1 MNSKDFFVQKLNK
14 VISIDNIISLFYSDL
29 NQKFDSL
36 GERHDFWELVY
47 IDRGK
52 IEIETEDKTF
62 ILEKN
67 HIYFHKPDEF
77 HRHKAIT
84 NDISSMCV
92 VSFRCDSLLL
102 DTLANHVFFLPE
114 HCQDVFSQVLKYGS
128 IIFSSIVDNEE
139 QLYLIRDKR
148 HPVFVE
154 QMLINYLE
162 IFLLEVLNLNT
173 MTDTDLPDNKAVTQ
187 NHGKSNEDLLL
198 AAKAYLRDNLF
209 TKIYIPD
216 MCEALNCSKTL
227 LHVIF
232 KKYTGLSIIQ
242 YFNSLKIEKA
252 KELIRTSNL
261 NITEIAERLSFCN
274 INYFSNSFK
283 KHTGMHPSE
292 YAKSI
297 KARDCI
303 RYLYSERGTQI
314 DSN

>member
-1 MNSKDFFVQKLNK
+1 MDSKRFFIQQLHK

-29 NQKFDSL
+29 NQKFDSI

-52 IEIETEDKTF
+52 IEIETEEKKF

-77 HRHKAIT
+77 HRHKT
-84 NDISSMCV
+84 ISNNIPSMCV
-92 VSFRCDSLLL
+92 VSFKCNSLLL
-102 DTLANHVFFLPE
+102 DALANHIFYLPE
-114 HCQDVFSQVLKYGS
+114 YCQDILSQVLKYGS
-128 IIFSSIVDNEE
+128 IIFSSIVDNKE
-139 QLYLIRDKR
+139 QLYLVKNKKY
-148 HPVFVE
+148 PAFVE

-173 MTDTDLPDNKAVTQ
+173 MTATNISDNNKIIQSHV
-187 NHGKSNEDLLL
+187 NSNNGLVL
-198 AAKAYLRDNLF
+198 AAKVYLLDNLF
-209 TKIYIPD
+209 TKICIPD

-227 LHVIF
+227 LHVTF
-232 KKYTGLSIIQ
+232 KKHTGLSIIQ

-252 KELIRTSNL
+252 KELIRTSDL
-261 NITEIAERLSFCN
+261 NITEIAEQLRFCN

-283 KHTGMHPSE
+283 KYTGMHPSE

-297 KARDCI
+297 KAKDCI
-303 RYLYSERGTQI
+303 RYLYSERGTQV
-314 DSN
+314 NE